1 MKLNY
6 RRTILTGFAFM
17 AISAF
22 WQMYDTI
29 IPLILK
35 NSFQMGELL
44 TGVVMSADNVLALF
58 LLPIFGSLS
67 DKTNTPIGKRKPY
80 ILLGTLATCIAMI
93 FIPYVDNL
101 QNMSG
106 GTDNMG
112 PLIAFMC
119 VLGLILV
126 FMGTFRSPA
135 VALMPDVTP
144 RPLRSKGNAI
154 INLTGTAGAIVTL
167 LLSRFLVP
175 KGDNPDYSIFFYVLI
190 LFMIV
195 CVAILGVTVSED
207 KWAREARQTE
217 EMHGVKDEEPE
228 VKKPHGKLSSGEMRS
243 LILILLSVAFWY
255 MAYNGVTSAFSRY
268 VGEVWPADTTG
279 YEAAVLAENADG
291 AATVEPE
298 EVNYEDCLMVATVAA
313 IISYVPIGFLASAI
327 GRKKCILI
335 GIVGLVLGF
344 LYVGFF
350 GSYHFAVNFGFVL
363 IGVSWATIN
372 VNSFPMVVEI
382 ASDGDVGKYTG
393 YYYVFSMAAQVITP
407 ILSGALLQWVSY
419 RTLFPYAVVFSVLA
433 FITMIGVK
441 HGDSRPKPAK
451 SFLEN
456 FDVDD

>member
-217 EMHGVKDEEPE
+217 EMHGKQR
-228 VKKPHGKLSSGEMRS
+228 GKRE
-243 LILILLSVAFWY
+243 
-255 MAYNGVTSAFSRY
+255 
-268 VGEVWPADTTG
+268 
-279 YEAAVLAENADG
+279 
-291 AATVEPE
+291 
-298 EVNYEDCLMVATVAA
+298 
-313 IISYVPIGFLASAI
+313 
-327 GRKKCILI
+327 
-335 GIVGLVLGF
+335 
-344 LYVGFF
+344 
-350 GSYHFAVNFGFVL
+350 
-363 IGVSWATIN
+363 
-372 VNSFPMVVEI
+372 
-382 ASDGDVGKYTG
+382 
-393 YYYVFSMAAQVITP
+393 
-407 ILSGALLQWVSY
+407 
-419 RTLFPYAVVFSVLA
+419 
-433 FITMIGVK
+433 
-441 HGDSRPKPAK
+441 
-451 SFLEN
+451 
-456 FDVDD
+456 